1 MTEQKLWCAD
11 MNISKTEQYSLAC
24 KVYNELKKK
33 GKTLATAESCTGG
46 LIGATI
52 TAVPGVSECYGF
64 GVVTYANEAKEKL
77 LGVSHHTLETVGAVS
92 PETAKEMAE
101 GALKLSD
108 ADVAVAVTGIAGP
121 GGGSAEKPVGLVYIG
136 IASREKEPKAIRNIF
151 AGDRDEVRA
160 STVKKALE
168 LVLEELQ

>member
-1 MTEQKLWCAD
+1 
-11 MNISKTEQYSLAC
+11 MNISQTGQYNIAC
-24 KVYNELKKK
+24 KVYEELKKK

-77 LGVSHHTLETVGAVS
+77 LDVNHATLETFGAVS
-92 PETAKEMAE
+92 PETAKEMAD
-101 GALKLSD
+101 GALKLSGSD
-108 ADVAVAVTGIAGP
+108 IAVAVTGIAGP
-121 GGGSAEKPVGLVYIG
+121 GGGTEEKPVGLVYIG
-136 IASREKEPKAIRNIF
+136 VAVKGKETKAIKNIF
-151 AGDRDEVRA
+151 DGTRDEVRA
-160 STVKKALE
+160 ATVCKALE

>member
-1 MTEQKLWCAD
+1 MWCAD
-11 MNISKTEQYSLAC
+11 MNISKTEQYNLALE
-24 KVYNELKKK
+24 VYDKLKKQ

-92 PETAKEMAE
+92 EETACQMAE
-101 GALKLSD
+101 GALKLSGS
-108 ADVAVAVTGIAGP
+108 DVAVAVTGIAGP
-121 GGGSAEKPVGLVYIG
+121 GGGSAEKPVGLVYVG
-136 IASREKEPKAIRNIF
+136 IAVKDKEPKAVKNVF
-151 AGDRDEVRA
+151 DGDRDEVRA

>member
-1 MTEQKLWCAD
+1 MD
-11 MNISKTEQYSLAC
+11 ISKTEQYNLAL
-24 KVYNELKKK
+24 KVYDKLKKQ

-77 LGVSHHTLETVGAVS
+77 LGVKKETLETLGAVS
-92 PETAKEMAE
+92 EETACQMAE
-101 GALKLSD
+101 GALKLSG

-121 GGGSAEKPVGLVYIG
+121 GGGSAEKPVGLVYVG
-136 IASREKEPKAIRNIF
+136 IAVKDKEPKAVKNVF
-151 AGDRDEVRA
+151 DGDRDEVRA